1 VALAPV
7 LTIDG
12 PTASGKGT
20 IAARVAAHLGWHL
33 LDSGALYRL
42 TALRAIG
49 LGVNLQDA
57 SALGHCAQGLQ
68 ARFEGET
75 VWLDGQE
82 VTLAIRAE
90 PVSQAA
96 SAVAVHA
103 QVRTALLQV
112 QRDFAIPPG
121 LVADGRDM
129 GTVVFPQAFLKIYL
143 TASVESRALR
153 RYKQLID
160 KGFSANLE
168 SLSADLAARDARD
181 SGRAIA
187 PLRPAE
193 DAVILDSTALTIE
206 DTVQRVVALA
216 KQRMGPLSPHGG

>member
-1 VALAPV
+1 MAPV

-68 ARFEGET
+68 ARFEGES

-216 KQRMGPLSPHGG
+216 KQRMGPLSPQGG

>member
-68 ARFEGET
+68 ARFEGES

-216 KQRMGPLSPHGG
+216 KQRMGPLSPQGG